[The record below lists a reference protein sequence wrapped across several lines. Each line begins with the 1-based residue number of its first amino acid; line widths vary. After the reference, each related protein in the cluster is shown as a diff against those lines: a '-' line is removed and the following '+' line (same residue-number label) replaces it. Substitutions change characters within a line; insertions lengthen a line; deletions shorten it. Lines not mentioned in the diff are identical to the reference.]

1 MTLPAATLDHV
12 VINARDDMD
21 RAADVYRRLGFT
33 LTERGY
39 HSLGSMNH
47 LAMFGTDY
55 LELIAVPKNAT
66 SGRLDL
72 LQFPFGLNGLV
83 FGSEDSAVTYDALSK
98 AGVPVEPP
106 VEFTRPVKYSGGQG
120 DARFRTVR
128 MKNGVVPY
136 GRVYYCHHFTRDLV
150 WRDEWRHH
158 ANGTVAVARAI
169 IVEPDP
175 AKGAKLYADMFGA
188 DNVRPIRDGMTV
200 VVGNSRFDIM
210 TELALKNEFGRSV
223 PDAEGR
229 KAYMAG
235 LTFRT
240 TSLGKAGK
248 ALEAGG
254 VLVALSADHA
264 VAPFPELHFP
274 GTDPMRGRVDPMPP
288 ITALKKAIVAKG
300 GDSTAVDIL
309 SGIILMDR
317 QKVAAIGI
325 NADSAIT
332 ALQKALLAIPG
343 MLNGEILSLP
353 VFSIVGL
360 AGGLY
365 LLRQASR

>member
-1 MTLPAATLDHV
+1 MALPAATLDHV

-21 RAADVYRRLGFT
+21 RAADIYTRLGFT

-55 LELIAVPKNAT
+55 LELIAIPKGAST
-66 SGRLDL
+66 GRMDL
-72 LQFPFGLNGLV
+72 LHFPFGLNGLV
-83 FGSEDSAVTYDALSK
+83 FGSEDSTVTYNELTK
-98 AGVPVEPP
+98 VGVPVEPP
-106 VEFTRPVKYSGGQG
+106 VEFTRPVKFTGGQG

-158 ANGTVAVARAI
+158 ANGTVAVARAL

-175 AKGAKLYADMFGA
+175 AAGAKLYADMFGKDA
-188 DNVRPIRDGMTV
+188 VRDIKVGKTV
-200 VVGNSRFDIM
+200 VIGNSRFDIV
-210 TELALKNEFGRSV
+210 TEAALKAEFGDAA

-240 TSLGKAGK
+240 TSVAKAARALQAGK
-248 ALEAGG
+248 IAGI
-254 VLVALSADHA
+254 VQSAGRIVVPAKQAMNA
-264 VAPFPELHFP
+264 VIEFIE
-274 GTDPMRGRVDPMPP
+274 
-288 ITALKKAIVAKG
+288 
-300 GDSTAVDIL
+300 
-309 SGIILMDR
+309 
-317 QKVAAIGI
+317 
-325 NADSAIT
+325 
-332 ALQKALLAIPG
+332 
-343 MLNGEILSLP
+343 
-353 VFSIVGL
+353 
-360 AGGLY
+360 
-365 LLRQASR
+365 